1 MKKISIIIFSIL
13 LLFSGVVS
21 AQSLE
26 TKERTEENRYGIP
39 KRFETGEKQIY
50 RALMTPYIDETLKV
64 YDFTPLLSVEEE
76 QELREDIQNKFSKED
91 YEVVIVTIP
100 DLDSRSPREYAEDFY
115 DYNHFNPNGILL
127 LISLESRDVYIVTSG
142 YGQILF
148 DQSRTEAMIEKITP
162 SLSSG
167 RYFDAMKLFLNEVES
182 FTEKGPA
189 KAMKSCKI
197 INSYGDYRCKKQV
210 PIFWIVPISFLI
222 SFVVTYLCA
231 RKYKK
236 ILLADD
242 ADTYLEKEKL
252 KLGGKIDSFM
262 YSSTS
267 RVRLSTSTSGSG
279 GSHHGSSGAS
289 HGGSGG
295 KF

>member
-1 MKKISIIIFSIL
+1 MKKLSILLFSIF
-13 LLFSGVVS
+13 LLFSGSVDAKDFEVK
-21 AQSLE
+21 
-26 TKERTEENRYGIP
+26 TRTEENRYGIP
-39 KRFETGEKQIY
+39 KRFETGEKQISH
-50 RALMTPYIDETLKV
+50 ALMTPYIDEMLKV
-64 YDFTPLLSVEEE
+64 YDGASLLSVQEE
-76 QELREDIQNKFSKED
+76 QDLREEIQNKFQKED
-91 YEVVIVTIP
+91 YDVVIVTVP
-100 DLDSRSPREYAEDFY
+100 DLDSRSPQAYAEDFY
-115 DYNHFNPNGILL
+115 DYNDFNPNGILL

-148 DQSRTEAMIEKITP
+148 DQSRTEKMIDIITP
-162 SLSSG
+162 SLSSQK
-167 RYFDAMKLFLNEVES
+167 YLEAMELFLNEVETFS
-182 FTEKGPA
+182 KKGPSSS
-189 KAMKSCKI
+189 MKSCEI

-210 PIFWIVPISFLI
+210 PVLWIVPISFLV

-236 ILLADD
+236 ILLAED
-242 ADTYLEKEKL
+242 ADSYLEKEQL

-279 GSHHGSSGAS
+279 GGHHGSSGAS